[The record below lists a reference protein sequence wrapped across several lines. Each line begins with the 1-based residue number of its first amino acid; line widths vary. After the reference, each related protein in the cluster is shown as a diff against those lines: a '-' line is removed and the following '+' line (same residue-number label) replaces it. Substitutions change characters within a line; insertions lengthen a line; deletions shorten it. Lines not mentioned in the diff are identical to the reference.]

1 MQQQLELMN
10 MKFGEV
16 TNEMGE
22 LIIKV
27 ASLWDG
33 SGRRGPES
41 RRLVRLVI
49 SPPEESIAKKKYRWG
64 VWGFWSWL

>member
-27 ASLWDG
+27 ASL
-33 SGRRGPES
+33 
-41 RRLVRLVI
+41 
-49 SPPEESIAKKKYRWG
+49 
-64 VWGFWSWL
+64 

>member
-16 TNEMGE
+16 MNEMGE

-27 ASLWDG
+27 ASL
-33 SGRRGPES
+33 
-41 RRLVRLVI
+41 
-49 SPPEESIAKKKYRWG
+49 
-64 VWGFWSWL
+64 

>member
-16 TNEMGE
+16 MNEIGE

-27 ASLWDG
+27 ANL
-33 SGRRGPES
+33 
-41 RRLVRLVI
+41 
-49 SPPEESIAKKKYRWG
+49 
-64 VWGFWSWL
+64 